1 MNGEHHQ
8 TAKLHPHA
16 LEELVSASVRG
27 DMDAFEALF
36 GSAEQALYRMGLSIT
51 GSSQDADEALAET
64 ALTVLE
70 ALASLRRPA
79 YFYTWATRIMIN
91 ACYGLQRERSKV
103 VPIADLSTVGD
114 SDGRDIFPGDANW
127 ADFQDIRSALQ
138 RLSEEHRTVVVLRYL
153 EDLTVDEVSQI
164 IGVPEGTVK
173 SRLHYALRQLRTGF
187 DVSMRVSQTGGAARE

>member
-27 DMDAFEALF
+27 DMDAFETLF
-36 GSAEQALYRMGLSIT
+36 GSAEKALYRMGLSIT

-91 ACYGLQRERSKV
+91 ACYALQRERSKV
-103 VPIADLSTVGD
+103 VPIADMSTAGD
-114 SDGRDIFPGDANW
+114 SDGGDVFPGDANW
-127 ADFQDIRSALQ
+127 ADFEDIRSALQ
-138 RLSEEHRTVVVLRYL
+138 QLSEEHRTVVVLRYL

-164 IGVPEGTVK
+164 LGVPEGTVK
-173 SRLHYALRQLRTGF
+173 SRLYYALRQLRTGF
-187 DVSMRVSQTGGAARE
+187 GVSMRVSQTGGATRE

>member
-51 GSSQDADEALAET
+51 GSSQNADEALAET

-79 YFYTWATRIMIN
+79 YFYTWATRILIN
-91 ACYGLQRERSKV
+91 ACYALQRERSKV

-138 RLSEEHRTVVVLRYL
+138 QLSEEHRTVVVLRYL

>member
-91 ACYGLQRERSKV
+91 ACYALQRERSKV

>member
-138 RLSEEHRTVVVLRYL
+138 QLSEEHRTVVVLRYL